1 MNEPILPFTE
11 VSIVSKRLKT
21 NIVKHNIC
29 EGREHKV
36 SIKAVEKW
44 WVRGQDIRESNG
56 RC

>member
-44 WVRGQDIRESNG
+44 WVRGQEIRESNG